1 MLKVMKPITTSVFT
15 FEKLVEGG
23 FVYVD
28 KTGRLYDLV
37 RPPYGVYFLSRPR
50 RFGKSLTISTLE
62 AIFEGRR
69 ELFQGLAIETSDYG
83 WKPYPVIRIDLGD
96 KQARTPEEL
105 KIALAYAVGQ
115 NAERHSVRLEQTACN
130 LMFNELVTALGRR
143 EKVVILIDEY
153 DKPILGNIENPAVGE
168 ILRVL
173 KAFYSVV
180 KTCDAQIRFALLTG
194 VSKFSRVSVFSDLN
208 NLVDLTMDARYAD
221 MLGYTQE
228 ELERNFAPHI
238 EHVAAQRGGT
248 PGEVLDQMRQWYN
261 GYRFSE
267 AESWVYNP
275 VSVGRFLDTGK
286 LSNYWFETGTPSF
299 LIKLLK
305 SGRLS
310 LPEISHEPLDELAFS
325 AYEVERVSALPL
337 LFQTGYLTIRDV
349 IPTSRQPLYQLDYPN
364 MEVREAFSQYL
375 VESYTNVEKSIIPAY
390 LRRLLAALESG
401 DVDRAMQTLRIFFA
415 DIPYDIQLNNEKY
428 YQTIFFVLLR
438 LLALD
443 VDCEVR
449 TEAGRIDAVVKTGAR
464 IFVFEFKLHGTAEEA
479 LEQIHQRRYHEKYT
493 ADGRQVLL
501 VGAAF
506 DPETRNLERW
516 LVEAV

>member
-1 MLKVMKPITTSVFT
+1 MRPISTSIFT
-15 FEKLVEGG
+15 FADLIDGG
-23 FVYVD
+23 YVYVD
-28 KTGRLYDLV
+28 KTARLYDLV
-37 RPPYGVYFLSRPR
+37 RPYKGVYFLSRPR

-62 AIFEGRR
+62 AVFQGRR
-69 ELFQGLAIETSDYG
+69 ELFRGLAIDATDYD
-83 WKPYPVIRIDLGD
+83 WKPYPVIRIDLGS
-96 KQARTPEEL
+96 KQAWDAAGLKHSLGLAVKQAAQRHGIEL
-105 KIALAYAVGQ
+105 PAD
-115 NAERHSVRLEQTACN
+115 EPHH
-130 LMFNELVTALGRR
+130 MFESLVMTLGRDQ
-143 EKVVILIDEY
+143 KVVVLIDEY

-168 ILRVL
+168 ILQVL

-180 KTCDAQIRFALLTG
+180 KTCDEHIRFALLTG

-208 NLVDLTMDARYAD
+208 NLVDLTMDSRYAD
-221 MLGYTQE
+221 LLGYTQD
-228 ELERNFAPHI
+228 ELEQNFAPHI
-238 EHVAAQRGGT
+238 EHVAALRGST
-248 PGEVLDQMRQWYN
+248 TGEVLEQMRAWYN

-267 AESWVYNP
+267 AEIWVYNP

-305 SGRLS
+305 SGRLTI
-310 LPEISHEPLDELAFS
+310 PEISREPLDELAFS
-325 AYEVERVSALPL
+325 AYEVDRVSALPL
-337 LFQTGYLTIRDV
+337 LFQTGYLTIREV
-349 IPTSRQPLYQLDYPN
+349 IPTSRQPLYRLDYPN

-375 VESYTNVEKSIIPAY
+375 VESYTNVEKSIVPAY

-401 DVDRAMQTLRIFFA
+401 DLDRAMQTLRIFFA

-449 TEAGRIDAVVKTGAR
+449 TESGRIDAVVKTAAR
-464 IFVFEFKLHGTAEEA
+464 IFVFEFKLQGTAEEA

-493 ADGRQVLL
+493 ADGRELLL

-516 LVEAV
+516 LVERP

>member
-1 MLKVMKPITTSVFT
+1 
-15 FEKLVEGG
+15 
-23 FVYVD
+23 
-28 KTGRLYDLV
+28 
-37 RPPYGVYFLSRPR
+37 VYFLSRPR

-69 ELFQGLAIETSDYG
+69 ELFRGLTIDATDYD
-83 WKPYPVIRIDLGD
+83 WKPYPIIRIDLGD
-96 KQARTPEEL
+96 KQARSAEEL
-105 KIALAYAVGQ
+105 KEVLTFTVGEQAVRIGMK
-115 NAERHSVRLEQTACN
+115 VTAN
-130 LMFNELVTALGRR
+130 LPHLQFRELVTTLGRD

-168 ILRVL
+168 ILHVL

-208 NLVDLTMDARYAD
+208 NLVDLTMDARYAE

-238 EHVAAQRGGT
+238 EHVAAQRGCT
-248 PGEVLDQMRQWYN
+248 TGEVLDQMRQWYN

-267 AESWVYNP
+267 AETWVYNP

-305 SGRLS
+305 NRTYDIRNLSRLR
-310 LPEISHEPLDELAFS
+310 LDDLGFS
-325 AYEVERVSALPL
+325 VYEVNNVTPEPL
-337 LFQTGYLTIRDV
+337 LFQTGYLTIKDYD
-349 IPTSRQPLYQLDYPN
+349 PEYELYTLGYPN
-364 MEVREAFSQYL
+364 REVENSFLRYL
-375 VESYTNVEKSIIPAY
+375 IDGFTATRKELAASHLAD
-390 LRRLLAALESG
+390 LRRALNEG
-401 DVDRAMQTLRIFFA
+401 ELDELFRHLRVFFA
-415 DIPYDIQLNNEKY
+415 DIPYDIQLSNEKY
-428 YQTIFFVLLR
+428 YQTIFYLVFR
-438 LLALD
+438 IIGLD

-449 TEAGRIDAVVKTGAR
+449 TEAGRIDAVVKTSAR

-493 ADGRQVLL
+493 ADGREMYL

-516 LVEAV
+516 LVERA

>member
-1 MLKVMKPITTSVFT
+1 
-15 FEKLVEGG
+15 
-23 FVYVD
+23 
-28 KTGRLYDLV
+28 
-37 RPPYGVYFLSRPR
+37 
-50 RFGKSLTISTLE
+50 
-62 AIFEGRR
+62 
-69 ELFQGLAIETSDYG
+69 
-83 WKPYPVIRIDLGD
+83 
-96 KQARTPEEL
+96 
-105 KIALAYAVGQ
+105 
-115 NAERHSVRLEQTACN
+115 
-130 LMFNELVTALGRR
+130 
-143 EKVVILIDEY
+143 
-153 DKPILGNIENPAVGE
+153 
-168 ILRVL
+168 
-173 KAFYSVV
+173 
-180 KTCDAQIRFALLTG
+180 
-194 VSKFSRVSVFSDLN
+194 
-208 NLVDLTMDARYAD
+208 
-221 MLGYTQE
+221 
-228 ELERNFAPHI
+228 
-238 EHVAAQRGGT
+238 
-248 PGEVLDQMRQWYN
+248 
-261 GYRFSE
+261 
-267 AESWVYNP
+267 VYNP
-275 VSVGRFLDTGK
+275 VSVGRFLDTGE

-310 LPEISHEPLDELAFS
+310 IPEISREPLDELAFS

-349 IPTSRQPLYQLDYPN
+349 IPTSRQSLYRLDYPN

-449 TEAGRIDAVVKTGAR
+449 TEAGRIDAVVKTAAR

-479 LEQIHQRRYHEKYT
+479 LQQIHQRRYHEKYAT
-493 ADGRQVLL
+493 DGRQVLL

>member
-1 MLKVMKPITTSVFT
+1 MKPITTSIFT
-15 FEKLVEGG
+15 FADLIDGG
-23 FVYVD
+23 YVYVD
-28 KTGRLYDLV
+28 KTARLYDLV
-37 RPPYGVYFLSRPR
+37 RPYKGVYFLSRPR

-62 AIFEGRR
+62 AVFQGRR
-69 ELFQGLAIETSDYG
+69 ELFRGLAIEATDYD
-83 WKPYPVIRIDLGD
+83 WKPYPVIRIDLGS
-96 KQARTPEEL
+96 KQAWDVAGL
-105 KIALAYAVGQ
+105 KHSLSLAVKQAAQ
-115 NAERHSVRLEQTACN
+115 RHGIDLPADEPHH
-130 LMFNELVTALGRR
+130 LFEILVTTLGRD

-168 ILRVL
+168 ILQVL

-238 EHVAAQRGGT
+238 EQVAAQRGST
-248 PGEVLDQMRQWYN
+248 AGEVLDQMRQWYN

-267 AESWVYNP
+267 AETWVYNP

-299 LIKLLK
+299 LIELLK
-305 SGRLS
+305 NRTYDIRKLSRLRLDDLGFS
-310 LPEISHEPLDELAFS
+310 VYDVHNVTPE
-325 AYEVERVSALPL
+325 PL
-337 LFQTGYLTIRDV
+337 LFQTGYLTIKDYD
-349 IPTSRQPLYQLDYPN
+349 PEYELYTLGYPN
-364 MEVREAFSQYL
+364 REVENAFLRYL
-375 VESYTNVEKSIIPAY
+375 IDGFTATRKELAASHLAD
-390 LRRLLAALESG
+390 LRRALNEG
-401 DVDRAMQTLRIFFA
+401 DLDDLFHHLRVFFA
-415 DIPYDIQLNNEKY
+415 DIPYDIQLSNEKY
-428 YQTIFFVLLR
+428 YQTVFYLVFRIIG
-438 LLALD
+438 LD

-449 TEAGRIDAVVKTGAR
+449 TEAGRIDAVVKTSTR

-493 ADGRQVLL
+493 ADGREVLL

-516 LVEAV
+516 LVEHCGSA